1 MSRGSY
7 IRMEHSNDISND
19 NLKSQVKDFS
29 LLLHLNDLWLTY
41 VKNTKV
47 NTLESSIRSKGL

>member
-1 MSRGSY
+1 
-7 IRMEHSNDISND
+7 MEHSNDISND

-47 NTLESSIRSKGL
+47 KTLESSIRSKELQ